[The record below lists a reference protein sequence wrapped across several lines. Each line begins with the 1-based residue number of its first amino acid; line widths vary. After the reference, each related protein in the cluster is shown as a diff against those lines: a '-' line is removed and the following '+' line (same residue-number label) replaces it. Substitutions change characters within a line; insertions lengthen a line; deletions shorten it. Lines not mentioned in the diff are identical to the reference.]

1 MSEAKPRSESGC
13 CKLEWIRIGS
23 GRRSGKA
30 RCEPGWDW
38 QPAPLADYDLWYVV
52 SGKGDVRL
60 NGESFPVQQGSCF
73 VFRPGDRIEAT
84 QHPDD
89 RLTVIYIH
97 FDMTNLSMG
106 KQLDTESKWW
116 PPRYVETEDAYSLER
131 RMEEV
136 LEADAE
142 EEESEIQDE
151 RFHCLMKLVLLQLSK
166 ASESGSPDTGTDPP
180 ISHKQKRLLLQ
191 VKQYIK
197 EHIASPMDY
206 DEIAELTGLSPRY
219 LNRLYK
225 RYTGKSLK
233 EYITNTRVERAKHL
247 LAETSMTVG
256 QVAET
261 LGYSDIYFFSKQ
273 FKKYTGMP
281 PSSLRAK
288 AVPAEP
294 HTGR

>member
-1 MSEAKPRSESGC
+1 MSEVKPGRAPGSV
-13 CKLEWIRIGS
+13 KLAAVRIGS
-23 GRRSGKA
+23 GGRSGKA

-38 QPAPLADYDLWYVV
+38 RPAPLGDYDLWYVV

-60 NGESFPVQQGSCF
+60 NGELFPVRQGSCF

-97 FDMTNLSMG
+97 FDVTDLRTG
-106 KQLDTESKWW
+106 EPCDPESSWL
-116 PPRYVETEDAYSLER
+116 PPGYVYTEDAYPLES
-131 RMEEV
+131 RMNEV

-142 EEESEIQDE
+142 EEESEMRDE
-151 RFHCLMKLVLLQLSK
+151 WFHCLMKLVLLQLSK
-166 ASESGSPDTGTDPP
+166 AGEAGSPETEAEPP

-191 VKQYIK
+191 TKQYIK
-197 EHIASPMDY
+197 EHIASPIDY
-206 DEIAELTGLSPRY
+206 DEIAKFTGLTPRY
-219 LNRLYK
+219 LNRLFK
-225 RYTGKSLK
+225 RYTGQSLK
-233 EYITNTRVERAKHL
+233 AYITSTRVERARHL

-261 LGYSDIYFFSKQ
+261 LGYSDIFFFSKQ
-273 FKKYTGMP
+273 FKKYSGIP
-281 PSSLRAK
+281 PSTLRAK
-288 AVPAEP
+288 ALPAEP

>member
-1 MSEAKPRSESGC
+1 MSEAKPRLESGC

-38 QPAPLADYDLWYVV
+38 RPAPLADYDLWYVV

-73 VFRPGDRIEAT
+73 VYRPGDRIEAT

-97 FDMTNLSMG
+97 FDMTDLSMG
-106 KQLDTESKWW
+106 KQLDTESRWL
-116 PPRYVETEDAYSLER
+116 PPRYVETEDAYSLES

-166 ASESGSPDTGTDPP
+166 TGESGSPDAGTDPP

-225 RYTGKSLK
+225 RYTGKSMK
-233 EYITNTRVERAKHL
+233 EYITSTRVERAKHL

-273 FKKYTGMP
+273 FKKYTGLP

-294 HTGR
+294 HSGR